1 MLFKKT
7 KKMNAMANGSNVLE
21 LEVKGM
27 TCVSCATHVTEA
39 LQKVDGVVE
48 CRIPDWQAKKA
59 LVTVAGDVDEKK
71 LTESVQEAGYQAKV
85 LGRNGGGSREEST
98 TDNGHMEQNVDYDL
112 VVIGTGGGGVAAS
125 IRAAESGHKVAII
138 EGGTIGGTCVNIG
151 CVPSK
156 ALIRAAEA
164 YHTAGHHSF
173 AGLKTK
179 AEGVDWPAL
188 IAQKDELVDE
198 LREKKYVDVLK
209 SYTNITLIQGWAKLD
224 ANGDVV
230 IDGKVLKAGRVVV
243 ATGARPKVLPIDG
256 IENVEVLNSTTA
268 MDLKKQP
275 ESLIVLGGRAIALEL
290 GQAFARLGT
299 KVTVLQR
306 SSRLVPEHEPEIG
319 DALADYFREEGMQV
333 ETGVATESILDEKG
347 QKIITATVGGKRR
360 EFQADQVLMALG
372 RTPNTKNL
380 GLEAA
385 GVQLDKNGFIVVDE
399 YLQTTNPKIYAA
411 GDVTT
416 LPKFVY
422 VAAAAG
428 GLAAK
433 NALNGN
439 SKKFDLSVLPDVIF
453 TSPQIA
459 TVGLTE
465 AQARSEGFDVKTSML
480 PLAYVPRALAARD
493 TRGFI
498 KLVADR
504 QSDRLLG
511 AHVLA
516 AEAGEVIQTAA
527 LAVKMGKEYGLTVEN
542 LRGMLFPYLTQVE
555 GIKLAAQT
563 FEKDVALLSC
573 CAG

>member
-7 KKMNAMANGSNVLE
+7 KKMNATAGNSNVLE

-27 TCVSCATHVTEA
+27 TCASCATHVTEA
-39 LQKVDGVVE
+39 LRKVNGVVE
-48 CRIPDWQAKKA
+48 CQIPDWQAKKA
-59 LVTVAGDVDEKK
+59 LVTVAGDVDVKK
-71 LTESVQEAGYQAKV
+71 LTGSVQEAGYQAKV
-85 LGRNGGGSREEST
+85 LDRNGGSTEEAV
-98 TDNGHMEQNVDYDL
+98 TDNAPMGQNVDYDL

-164 YHTAGHHSF
+164 YHVAGHHPF

-188 IAQKDELVDE
+188 IAKKDELVDE
-198 LREKKYVDVLK
+198 LRQKKYVDVLK
-209 SYTNITLIQGWAKLD
+209 SYAGVTLVQSWAKLD

-268 MDLKKQP
+268 MDLKRQP

-299 KVTVLQR
+299 KVTILQR

-319 DALADYFREEGMQV
+319 DALADYFREEGVQV
-333 ETGVATESILDEKG
+333 ETGVTTESIRDEKG
-347 QKIITATVGGKRR
+347 KKIITAIVRGERR
-360 EFQADQVLMALG
+360 EFQAEQVLMALG
-372 RTPNTKNL
+372 RIPNTKDL

-385 GVQLDKNGFIVVDE
+385 GVQLDKSGFIVVDE
-399 YLQTTNPKIYAA
+399 HLQTTNPKIYAA

-428 GLAAK
+428 GLAAG

-439 SKKFDLSVLPDVIF
+439 SKKFDLTVLPDVVF

-465 AQARSEGFDVKTSML
+465 ARARSEGFDVKTSML
-480 PLAYVPRALAARD
+480 PLTYVPRALAARD
-493 TRGFI
+493 TRGFV

-527 LAVKMGKEYGLTVEN
+527 LAVKMGKEHGFTVEN

-563 FEKDVALLSC
+563 FEKDVAQLSC

>member
-1 MLFKKT
+1 MLFNRNRNK
-7 KKMNAMANGSNVLE
+7 NNGSNDSNLLE
-21 LEVKGM
+21 LEVTGM
-27 TCVSCATHVTEA
+27 TCSSCATHVAKA

-48 CRIPDWQAKKA
+48 AKVPDWRENKA
-59 LVTVAGDVDEKK
+59 LVTVAGDVQEKK
-71 LTESVQEAGYQAKV
+71 LVDIVKSAGYGAKLLKGKV
-85 LGRNGGGSREEST
+85 GSDMAANNGRGSKT
-98 TDNGHMEQNVDYDL
+98 DYDL
-112 VVIGTGGGGVAAS
+112 VVIGTGGGGVAAA
-125 IRAAESGHKVAII
+125 IRAAENGHKVAIV

-164 YHTAGHHSF
+164 YHVAGNHAF

-179 AEGVDWPAL
+179 TEGVDWPAL
-188 IAQKDELVDE
+188 IAQKDALVDE
-198 LREKKYVDVLK
+198 LRQKKYVDVLRT
-209 SYTNITLIQGWAKLD
+209 YEGVTLIQDWAKLD

-230 IDGKVLKAGRVVV
+230 VGDKTLQAGRVVV
-243 ATGARPKVLPIDG
+243 ATGAKPKILPIKG

-268 MDLKKQP
+268 MDLQKQP

-299 KVTVLQR
+299 KVTILQR

-319 DALADYFREEGMQV
+319 EALAEYFREEGIRV
-333 ETGVATESILDEKG
+333 ETDVATEGIREENGD
-347 QKIITATVGGKRR
+347 KIIMAAVRGEQR
-360 EFQADQVLMALG
+360 EFRAEQVLMALG
-372 RTPNTKNL
+372 RTPNTKDM
-380 GLEAA
+380 GLDSA
-385 GVQLDKNGFIVVDE
+385 GVELDKNGLIVVDE
-399 YLQTTNPKIYAA
+399 HLQTSNPKIYAA

-416 LPKFVY
+416 LPNFVY
-422 VAAAAG
+422 VAAAGG
-428 GLAAK
+428 GLAAE

-439 SKKFDLSVLPDVIF
+439 SKKFDLSVLPDVVF
-453 TSPQIA
+453 TNPQIA

-465 AQARSEGFDVKTSML
+465 AQAKSGGFDVKTSML
-480 PLAYVPRALAARD
+480 PLEYVPKALAARD

-504 QSDRLLG
+504 KSDRLLG

-527 LAVKMGKEYGLTVEN
+527 LAVKMGKEYGFTVQN
-542 LRGMLFPYLTQVE
+542 LRDMLFPYLTQVE

-563 FEKDVALLSC
+563 FEKDVAQLSC